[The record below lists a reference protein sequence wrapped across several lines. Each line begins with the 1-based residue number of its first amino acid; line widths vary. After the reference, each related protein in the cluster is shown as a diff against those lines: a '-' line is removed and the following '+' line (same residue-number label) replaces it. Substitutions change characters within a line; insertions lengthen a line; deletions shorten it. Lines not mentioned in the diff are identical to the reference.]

1 MPINCS
7 LSCWWYDLLKMVGSK
22 ITLKFV
28 LSIYLQSS
36 ETLFSI
42 DISSGILF
50 ACLFVSMFFFFLVSF
65 ELYCFRFRHKL
76 LFEFALESQIIF
88 SCCCRLCLWNKSSW
102 ISWIH
107 CKPQFSKQLSSIQQ
121 ICMEYYS

>member
-7 LSCWWYDLLKMVGSK
+7 LRCWWYDLLKMVGSK

-28 LSIYLQSS
+28 LSIY
-36 ETLFSI
+36 LFSI

-76 LFEFALESQIIF
+76 LFEFAL
-88 SCCCRLCLWNKSSW
+88 
-102 ISWIH
+102 
-107 CKPQFSKQLSSIQQ
+107 
-121 ICMEYYS
+121 